1 MTTKSQAKKGS
12 NKDLARY
19 CELAVSLGA
28 VEAKPI
34 PAKSVVTAPWV
45 RMKCLYGCGGAGARK
60 SCPPHSP
67 TPEQTQQLVDSF
79 TRAILIHVR
88 DGVDITKIAR
98 KVEIAAFLGG
108 YYKAWAMGAGPC
120 MLCEDCDPEEPCLHP
135 DQSRPAMEACGVDV
149 FQTVRNNGFKIEVL
163 TSHDD
168 QPNFFGLVLID

>member
-1 MTTKSQAKKGS
+1 
-12 NKDLARY
+12 
-19 CELAVSLGA
+19 
-28 VEAKPI
+28 
-34 PAKSVVTAPWV
+34 
-45 RMKCLYGCGGAGARK
+45 MKCLYGCGGAGARK

-88 DGVDITKIAR
+88 DRVDITEIAR

-108 YYKAWAMGAGPC
+108 YYKAWSMGAGPC

-135 DQSRPAMEACGVDV
+135 DQSRPAMEACGV
-149 FQTVRNNGFKIEVL
+149 EVL

-168 QPNFFGLVLID
+168 EPNFFGLVLIE